1 MTSEQVVL
9 ELGPCGTF
17 TSNQVALW
25 LHGRHSYVM
34 DGLMVA
40 WEGSSKAEPVS
51 LGQREPSAKVRCG
64 LSQTVQTLLGLKVFG
79 PGPQEPGQEML

>member
-1 MTSEQVVL
+1 
-9 ELGPCGTF
+9 
-17 TSNQVALW
+17 
-25 LHGRHSYVM
+25 
-34 DGLMVA
+34 MVA